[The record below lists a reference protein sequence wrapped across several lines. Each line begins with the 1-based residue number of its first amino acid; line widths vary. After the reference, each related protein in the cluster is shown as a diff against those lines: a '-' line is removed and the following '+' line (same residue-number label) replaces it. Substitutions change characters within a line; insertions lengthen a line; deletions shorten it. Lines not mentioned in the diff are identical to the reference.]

1 MKARLSLIAGVV
13 VVLLGIL
20 AYSATFTVQQ
30 TEQAI
35 VLQFGDPKQVITEPG
50 LHFKL
55 PFVQEVR
62 AVEKRVLN
70 LDPPSQTIIL
80 RDQLRLVVD
89 AYVRYRISDALR
101 FLQVAGSESTL
112 QGTLGSIVNS
122 RTREVLGNASL
133 AEVLSAKRA
142 QLMADIRQ
150 QVNTE
155 AARFGIIIVD
165 LRIGR
170 ADLAPDVS
178 ESVYSRMRAER
189 ERDAADFR
197 AQGQEQYQT
206 ITSQAD
212 REAIVLRA
220 EANRQS
226 EILRGQG
233 DAERARILNEAYGK
247 DPDFF
252 QFYRTMQAYRASL
265 DPENSYMVLT
275 TNSEFFKYFQDAQ
288 GLLWDEGTGEG
299 GAGALQGLPDAGAAS
314 PSGGNGVQGNGGTQG
329 STGSEGG
336 TTQPAVGG
344 GD

>member
-1 MKARLSLIAGVV
+1 MKARLSLIAGVLV
-13 VVLLGIL
+13 LLLGIL
-20 AYSATFTVQQ
+20 AYSATFTVHE

-62 AVEKRVLN
+62 TVEKRVLN

-80 RDQLRLVVD
+80 RDQLRLIVD
-89 AYVRYRISDALR
+89 AFMRYRITDALR

-112 QGTLGSIVNS
+112 QGTLGSIVNA
-122 RTREVLGNASL
+122 RAREVLGDASL
-133 AEVLSAKRA
+133 AEVLSAQRA
-142 QLMADIRQ
+142 QLMADIRR
-150 QVNTE
+150 QVNLE
-155 AARFGIIIVD
+155 AARFGIEIVD

-206 ITSQAD
+206 ITAQAD
-212 REAIVLRA
+212 REAIVIRA

-233 DAERARILNEAYGK
+233 DADRTRILNGAYSQ
-247 DPDFF
+247 DPEFF
-252 QFYRTMQAYRASL
+252 QFYRTMEAYRESL
-265 DPENSYMVLT
+265 DPATSFLVLT

-288 GLLWDEGTGEG
+288 GLLWDEGTGVSG
-299 GAGALQGLPDAGAAS
+299 SGSLPGI
-314 PSGGNGVQGNGGTQG
+314 GGTG
-329 STGSEGG
+329 ATEEPAAAEGG
-336 TTQPAVGG
+336 TTQDGSAETNGG
-344 GD
+344 ASGGTLD